1 MAPQTR
7 IEETVPTTLPDDFGE
22 WDSGAGAPPSTLP
35 DDFEGF
41 DSGPV
46 AVLESPAPKAVALP
60 PAVIKTPDFPAMRTA
75 AVKPAPAPTP
85 APAPAPAPS
94 SRKAERAARHAQPVA
109 RARAEEVPAPR
120 PIHQVK
126 AEPVAKET
134 GKSKKTMVIAGI
146 GAAVLVIVLLA
157 VLIPMMR
164 RKPAANSNLVV
175 VSHPVMTQPGTEA
188 PLDQPVTKPAAA
200 TQVQQT
206 STAST
211 VATPAPTNQAP
222 AVKSDLMNSQ
232 LSAPSRISRDLKNQ
246 DNEAAP
252 SSNFAAGGLEGLGG
266 SGGGV
271 GAGMGSH
278 AAPNVK
284 FAAPKF
290 VTISSGVAQ
299 GMLIQRT
306 TPNYPAIAKTARVA
320 GTVVL
325 EATISKSGS
334 IQSVKAVS
342 GPEMLRQAAVD
353 AVRAWRYKPYM
364 LDNQPIEMQ
373 TTVNVVFSLGGS

>member
-7 IEETVPTTLPDDFGE
+7 IEETVPSTLPDDFGE
-22 WDSGAGAPPSTLP
+22 WDGGVAAAPPSTLP

-41 DSGPV
+41 DSGPA
-46 AVLESPAPKAVALP
+46 AVLESPAPKAVAVP
-60 PAVIKTPDFPAMRTA
+60 PAVTKTPDFPAMRSPV
-75 AVKPAPAPTP
+75 VKPTPTPAPTP
-85 APAPAPAPS
+85 APVQM

-109 RARAEEVPAPR
+109 RAKAEEVPAPR

-126 AEPVAKET
+126 AEPVATET

-175 VSHPVMTQPGTEA
+175 VSHPVMSQPGTEA
-188 PLDQPVTKPAAA
+188 PLDQPVTKPVAA
-200 TQVQQT
+200 TPLQQT
-206 STAST
+206 TTAAT
-211 VATPAPTNQAP
+211 VATPAPTTP
-222 AVKSDLMNSQ
+222 VPVKSDLMNSQ
-232 LSAPSRISRDLKNQ
+232 LNAPSRISKDLKNQ
-246 DNEAAP
+246 DSEAAP

-284 FAAPKF
+284 FASPKF

-299 GMLIQRT
+299 GMLVQRT

-334 IQSVKAVS
+334 IESVKAVS

-353 AVRAWRYKPYM
+353 AVRSWRYKPYM